1 MNGEA
6 RRALSLQV
14 IGENLYIDDKVNII
28 FLNNVY
34 YFILFQKSLVALK
47 KLFRQKT
54 CSNFWNNF
62 RKIYGRLLK
71 TRKIVSYNT
80 NRQY

>member
-14 IGENLYIDDKVNII
+14 IGESLYIDDKVNII

-34 YFILFQKSLVALK
+34 YFILFQKSLVAQK

-54 CSNFWNNF
+54 CSNFWNDF
-62 RKIYGRLLK
+62 CRKIYGRK
-71 TRKIVSYNT
+71 EDSVI
-80 NRQY
+80 QYK

>member
-1 MNGEA
+1 M
-6 RRALSLQV
+6 
-14 IGENLYIDDKVNII
+14 DDKVNII

-34 YFILFQKSLVALK
+34 YFILFQKSLVAQK

-54 CSNFWNNF
+54 CSNFWNDF
-62 RKIYGRLLK
+62 CRKIYGRLLK

>member
-1 MNGEA
+1 M
-6 RRALSLQV
+6 QV
-14 IGENLYIDDKVNII
+14 IGESLYIDDKVNII

-34 YFILFQKSLVALK
+34 YFILFQKSLVAQK

-54 CSNFWNNF
+54 SNFWNDF
-62 RKIYGRLLK
+62 CRKIYGRLLK